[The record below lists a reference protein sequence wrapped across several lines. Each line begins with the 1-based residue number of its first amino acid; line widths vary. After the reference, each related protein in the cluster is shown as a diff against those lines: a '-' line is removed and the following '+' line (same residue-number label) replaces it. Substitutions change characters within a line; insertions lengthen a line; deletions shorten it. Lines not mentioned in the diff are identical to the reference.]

1 MAGHLSHVI
10 VFVCV
15 AISSLTLFVHLSAAY
30 KSVKTR
36 TQFLPHVY
44 VGIGMNEYICC
55 KLYNYITG
63 RKHTGA
69 TGSSEKEHHECQ
81 GVRSRG
87 SVAGERTETRDH
99 GNTHCTVLYIGDN

>member
-1 MAGHLSHVI
+1 
-10 VFVCV
+10 
-15 AISSLTLFVHLSAAY
+15 
-30 KSVKTR
+30 
-36 TQFLPHVY
+36 
-44 VGIGMNEYICC
+44 MNEYICC

-81 GVRSRG
+81 RVRSRG

-99 GNTHCTVLYIGDN
+99 GNATIHR